1 MEKLMNDY
9 KNIVKNVSS
18 IALPLSG
25 ELTEVL
31 PVLFEAKKMDIESLK
46 KLNMN
51 DAKMTGEIKDLADI
65 TDELKKTA
73 SKILQNSKSPQNRKE
88 EIEKFMLLLEDF
100 VSENKINALKSK
112 DSDKKGILN
121 HTSHLI
127 KASEEFLAQNDTQE
141 QEKMKTN
148 FDTAL
153 SLMSLSLVDNHNH
166 TEELNKLK
174 KELKNLMNASKTNVL
189 YNNDNLLQNVER
201 FSKSLKNVTQEI
213 IEKEKTIPMLK
224 VNPSIKLYSF
234 DRSYSMLSEIFF
246 QFSDKY

>member
-100 VSENKINALKSK
+100 VSENKINALKSM

-127 KASEEFLAQNDTQE
+127 KASEEFLAQDGTQE

-224 VNPSIKLYSF
+224 VNPLIKLYSF
-234 DRSYSMLSEIFF
+234 NRSYSMLSEIFF

>member
-1 MEKLMNDY
+1 
-9 KNIVKNVSS
+9 
-18 IALPLSG
+18 
-25 ELTEVL
+25 
-31 PVLFEAKKMDIESLK
+31 
-46 KLNMN
+46 
-51 DAKMTGEIKDLADI
+51 
-65 TDELKKTA
+65 
-73 SKILQNSKSPQNRKE
+73 
-88 EIEKFMLLLEDF
+88 MLLLEDF

-224 VNPSIKLYSF
+224 VNPLIKLFGLVDHIQCFQRYFSSFLTNIDISKKEIIQASKDLKTDYSKNLLRTSVDQFFNNCSQAIDTLLVQLKVKEIGKVYF
-234 DRSYSMLSEIFF
+234 DL
-246 QFSDKY
+246 QD

>member
-73 SKILQNSKSPQNRKE
+73 SKILQNSKSPQNRKV

-127 KASEEFLAQNDTQE
+127 KASEEFLAQNNTQE

-148 FDTAL
+148 FDAAL

-234 DRSYSMLSEIFF
+234 NRSYSMLSEIFF